1 MVRRVIAIP
10 ANATVLEACEFFVL
24 YKFFAFPVVDS
35 ARRVVGVVDV
45 SLFAEEMLEMG
56 DGKEQLPT
64 ATVPGDDVFEAL
76 GFRLAQIRGASP
88 WRVFRYRFPWLLAT
102 VGAGTACAFL
112 AGAFEATLAGSLVI
126 AFFLTMVLGLNESV
140 SMQSM
145 TLTIQALRVNTLTRR
160 WFLDNLRREIVTA
173 LLLGVACGLLVSAIV
188 WFWRRDVNGAVVV
201 GGGIAASLVTAC
213 LFGFS
218 VPSLLHWLKLDPKIA
233 AGPVTLAVTDFFAL
247 AFYFSLAWL
256 LL

>member
-1 MVRRVIAIP
+1 
-10 ANATVLEACEFFVL
+10 
-24 YKFFAFPVVDS
+24 
-35 ARRVVGVVDV
+35 
-45 SLFAEEMLEMG
+45 
-56 DGKEQLPT
+56 
-64 ATVPGDDVFEAL
+64 
-76 GFRLAQIRGASP
+76 LAQIRGASP

-102 VGAGTACAFL
+102 VGAGTACAVL
-112 AGAFEATLAGSLVI
+112 AGAFEATLAGSLVV

-145 TLTIQALRVNTLTRR
+145 MLTIQALRVNTLTRR
-160 WFLDNLRREIVTA
+160 WFLDNLRREMVTS
-173 LLLGVACGLLVSAIV
+173 LLLGMACGLLVSAIV
-188 WFWRRDVNGAVVV
+188 WLWRRDVNGAAVV
-201 GGGIAASLVTAC
+201 GGSIAVSLVTAC